1 MTRRVADSR
10 DGSSPQ
16 PVRRRVAEI
25 LATAGY
31 GPGGLPEHF
40 THRQLA
46 QRVYDTPAPRPA
58 QLSAVRRAVAQLVK
72 AGQAERDGERAWDRA
87 NGTHERRVRGVAYCC
102 ANPGGV
108 LIRRVLTVADR
119 ETRAAFAETRGYADW
134 ADRIRQGEA
143 PPA

>member
-1 MTRRVADSR
+1 MTRRVADSAS
-10 DGSSPQ
+10 GSSPQ
-16 PVRRRVAEI
+16 PVRRRVGAI
-25 LATAGY
+25 LASAGH

-46 QRVYDTPAPRPA
+46 QRVYDTPTPRPA

-87 NGTHERRVRGVAYCC
+87 RGTHARRVRGVAYYC
-102 ANPGGV
+102 ANPAGV
-108 LIRRVLTVADR
+108 LIRRTLTAADR
-119 ETRAAFAETRGYADW
+119 ETRAAFAEAHGYADW
-134 ADRIRQGEA
+134 AARIRQGEA